1 MRPRQ
6 TLELTAQ
13 ESWQLLSSVSLGQIV
28 FTLHAMP
35 VIRPV
40 NHLVDDQASPHPGP
54 ARPPAETSVKAH
66 GRSRSLR
73 WAG

>member
-13 ESWQLLSSVSLGQIV
+13 ESWQLVSSVSLRRIV

-40 NHLVDDQASPHPGP
+40 NRLVDD
-54 ARPPAETSVKAH
+54 
-66 GRSRSLR
+66 
-73 WAG
+73 